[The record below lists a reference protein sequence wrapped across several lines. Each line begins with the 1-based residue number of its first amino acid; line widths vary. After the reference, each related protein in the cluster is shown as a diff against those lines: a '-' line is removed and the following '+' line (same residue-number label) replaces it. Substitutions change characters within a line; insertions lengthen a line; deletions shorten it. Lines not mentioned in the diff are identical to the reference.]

1 MNELHEPGEAHDLAA
16 LREWDAGATPLTD
29 QARHRAR
36 TRLFTVMNSAP
47 ATRPASPALGRRPL
61 LRFAVTATAAAAAG
75 AVTLVAVREEKPE
88 RKDPP
93 RMRAVS
99 AATVL
104 NGAAARER
112 RNERGR
118 VVAPRDDQFI
128 YTREIIK
135 ETEQGTGRVKTY
147 VDEIWRSVD
156 GSRPSWIMELG
167 KGWWSDP
174 DKDAAI
180 LDDPHVESVSTWP
193 PQDWTV
199 LKKLPTD
206 PEKLIAAVRSR
217 YAHHRKSMDGITPIE
232 WSNIEFALAGL
243 LKLVPIMPVGLR
255 PAAFEALSLIPGVRA
270 VPGRKDAK
278 GRTGVAI
285 VFDDPTGFHA
295 GFGSNFVFDAETYE
309 FLGYRDVR
317 TSGSRTFVQ
326 FSYLDRW
333 AITDRAKQ
341 RP

>member
-1 MNELHEPGEAHDLAA
+1 MNELHEPGGAHDLAA
-16 LREWDAGATPLTD
+16 LREWDAGAAPLTD
-29 QARHRAR
+29 QARQRAR
-36 TRLFTVMNSAP
+36 AHLFTVMNSAP

-61 LRFAVTATAAAAAG
+61 LRLAVTATAAAAAG
-75 AVTLVAVREEKPE
+75 TVTLVAV

-99 AATVL
+99 ATTVL

-112 RNERGR
+112 RNEKGR

-128 YTREIIK
+128 YTREIIE

-147 VDEIWRSVD
+147 VDENWRSVD

-174 DKDAAI
+174 DEDAAI

-206 PEKLIAAVRSR
+206 PEKLIVAVQSR
-217 YAHHRKSMDGITPIE
+217 FGHHKSSMERFTPPE
-232 WSNIEFALAGL
+232 WSHIEFGLAGL
-243 LKLVPIMPVGLR
+243 LKLVPVMPVGLR
-255 PAAFEALSLIPGVRA
+255 PAAFEALSLIPGVKA
-270 VPGRKDAK
+270 VPGQKDAK
-278 GRTGVAI
+278 GRSGVAI
-285 VFDDPTGFHA
+285 VFDDPAEPQG

-309 FLGYRDVR
+309 FLGFKDVR
-317 TSGSRTFVQ
+317 TSGSRTFAQ
-326 FSYLDRW
+326 FSSLDRW
-333 AITDRAKQ
+333 AITDRARQ